1 MSTNGDNERQALS
14 TLPAGPA
21 APAASAAPLSPTLPP
36 VDWAQPQD
44 EPLAEVERQLERS
57 SQFTQAALDKLVARL
72 AGAEAYITELVGLLK
87 AQGILPPESLTD
99 EDEEATGLAGKPE
112 GVAVWE
118 EPSDEDLVAIA
129 AATHAGAAPDASD
142 EEHQAHDVSDEPP
155 DNVHGDAELSESG
168 TQARVTWPG
177 IAFRVDPEN
186 PAPSVAVNCEE
197 RMHVCHAVCCKLNF
211 ALTPEEV
218 DGGKVKW
225 DLGFPYMI
233 RHGANG
239 YCSHNDTA
247 TGRCANYANR
257 PGVCH
262 RYSCANDPRIWKD
275 FDNMVLNE
283 DWIRANLTNQS
294 RITVGKALP
303 LMEVKPDRSNNGGT
317 KP

>member
-1 MSTNGDNERQALS
+1 MSTNGHNERQALS

-21 APAASAAPLSPTLPP
+21 TSAASAAPAAPSAPTLPP

-87 AQGILPPESLTD
+87 ARGVLAPDSLLD
-99 EDEEATGLAGKPE
+99 EDEEASGPAGELE
-112 GVAVWE
+112 GVAIWE
-118 EPSDEDLVAIA
+118 EPSEEDLAASA
-129 AATHAGAAPDASD
+129 AAVHPGAGADGPG
-142 EEHQAHDVSDEPP
+142 EEHQAGDASDAPP
-155 DNVHGDAELSESG
+155 QTGHGDAELSESG

-177 IAFRVDPEN
+177 IAFRVDPDN
-186 PAPSVAVNCEE
+186 PAPPVAVNCEE

-247 TGRCANYANR
+247 TGRCTNYANR

-303 LMEVKPDRSNNGGT
+303 LMEVKHGT
-317 KP
+317 A

>member
-1 MSTNGDNERQALS
+1 MVPED
-14 TLPAGPA
+14 LPAPA
-21 APAASAAPLSPTLPP
+21 LPP
-36 VDWAQPQD
+36 VDWAQPRE

-87 AQGILPPESLTD
+87 AHGILPPDSLSD
-99 EDEEATGLAGKPE
+99 EDEEASSPADGLE

-118 EPSDEDLVAIA
+118 EPSGEDLAASA
-129 AATHAGAAPDASD
+129 AAASG
-142 EEHQAHDVSDEPP
+142 EEHHADDGPEASLQS
-155 DNVHGDAELSESG
+155 VHGDAELSESG

-177 IAFRVDPEN
+177 IAFRVDPDN
-186 PAPSVAVNCEE
+186 PAPSVAVNCDE

-218 DGGKVKW
+218 DGGNVKW

-247 TGRCANYANR
+247 TGRCTNYANR

-283 DWIRANLTNQS
+283 DWIRANLANQS
-294 RITVGKALP
+294 RIVVGKSLP
-303 LMEVKPDRSNNGGT
+303 LMEVKHGL
-317 KP
+317 